1 MVGGDEVDGG
11 GRREMLMFGCL
22 ASTPSLMPMSLAS
35 GAQGLRA
42 ASSHCP
48 GIAGLIAWAARSTT
62 VVIGW
67 KDKAIG
73 STARQS
79 GHDTVFEVN

>member
-1 MVGGDEVDGG
+1 
-11 GRREMLMFGCL
+11 MLAFGCL

-42 ASSHCP
+42 TSSHCP
-48 GIAGLIAWAARSTT
+48 GISGLIAWAAGSTIM
-62 VVIGW
+62 VIRW
-67 KDKAIG
+67 KDAAIG
-73 STARQS
+73 STTRRS